1 MACWACADAPPVDLS
16 GPVAGWPE
24 YGATQGGGHDSALT
38 QITRNNLDRLQVAW
52 SYHTGD
58 VATGPGAKSSFQAT
72 PILVE
77 DTLYFCSPFNRVIAL
92 DAETGEE
99 RWTFDPGVEPDDL
112 YLLTCRGVS
121 AWKDAKRPEGGPCA
135 ERIFSGTLDARL
147 IALDRAS
154 GKPCRDFG
162 EGGQVDLTVGIG
174 NTEPGEYGVS
184 SPPAV
189 IGDLVIIGTLV
200 LDNLR
205 ADAPGGV
212 VRAYDAR
219 DGQLHWA
226 WDPIVEAVADS
237 PADPPERYRRGTA
250 NAWSILSVDPE
261 RNLVFVPTGN
271 APPDYYGG
279 ERDGLDYFSSSVI
292 ALNAST
298 GELVWRFQTVHHD
311 LWDFDVPAQPTLFD
325 FRADGAAIPALVQA
339 TKMGHLF
346 FLNRATGE
354 PIFPVE
360 ERPVPRGGVTGETL
374 APTQPFPARPPPLHP
389 ASLDPN
395 DAFGF
400 TPWDRGKCRDR
411 IAALRHEG
419 IFTPPSLQGS
429 VLYPGPGGGSNWGS
443 VAIDRERRLLIANT
457 SRLPFSVRLIPRA
470 EIDDAGGWDPAGL
483 SPMHGTPYAV
493 ETKPLLSPLG
503 VPCSPPPW
511 GVLAAIDIESGE
523 IRWEVPLGTTRDLA
537 PFPFWFAA
545 GVPNQGGPIVTA
557 SGLTFIAASTDN
569 FLRAFDTLTGE
580 ELWKGRLPAGGQATP
595 MTYRTRA
602 DARQFVVIAAGGH
615 GTLGTTQGD
624 SLVAFALE

>member
-1 MACWACADAPPVDLS
+1 
-16 GPVAGWPE
+16 VAGWPE
-24 YGATQGGGHDSALT
+24 YGATKGGGHDSTLT
-38 QITRNNLDRLQVAW
+38 QITPDNLDRLQIAW

-92 DAETGEE
+92 DAETGAE
-99 RWTFDPGVEPDDL
+99 RWTFDPGVKPDDL
-112 YLLTCRGVS
+112 YLLNCRGVS
-121 AWKDAKRPEGGPCA
+121 AWKDAKRPEGGLCA
-135 ERIFSGTLDARL
+135 ERIFSGTVDARL

-154 GKPCRDFG
+154 GQPCRDFG
-162 EGGQVDLTVGIG
+162 EGGQVDLTLGIG
-174 NTEPGEYGVS
+174 DTGPGEYGVT

-189 IGDLVIIGTLV
+189 IGDLIIIGTMI

-219 DGQLHWA
+219 DGQLRWA
-226 WDPIVEAVADS
+226 WDPVIKALADA
-237 PADPPERYRRGTA
+237 PGDTPVRYRRGTA

-261 RNLVFVPTGN
+261 RGLVFVPTGN

-279 ERDGLDYFSSSVI
+279 DRNGLDYFSSSVI
-292 ALNAST
+292 ALNSST

-311 LWDFDVPAQPTLFD
+311 LWDLDVPAQPTFFD
-325 FRADGAAIPALVQA
+325 FLAEGAAIPALVQA

-360 ERPVPRGGVTGETL
+360 ERAVPQGGVPGETP
-374 APTQPFPARPPPLHP
+374 APTQPFPTRPPPLHP
-389 ASLDPN
+389 ANLGSD

-400 TPWDRGKCRDR
+400 TRWDRGKCRDR
-411 IAALRHEG
+411 IAELRHEG
-419 IFTPPSLQGS
+419 MFTPPSLQGT
-429 VLYPGPGGGSNWGS
+429 VMYPSPGGGSNWGS
-443 VAIDRERRLLIANT
+443 VAIDRDRRLLIANT
-457 SRLPFSVRLIPRA
+457 SRTAFSVRLIPRA
-470 EIDDAGGWDPAGL
+470 EIDSAPGWNPLAL
-483 SPMHGTPYAV
+483 SPMHGTPYVV
-493 ETKPLLSPLG
+493 ETKPLMSPFG

-511 GVLAAIDIESGE
+511 GVLTGIDIESGE
-523 IRWEVPLGTTRDLA
+523 IRWEVPLGSTRDLA
-537 PFPFWFAA
+537 PFPFWLNI
-545 GVPNQGGPIVTA
+545 GVPNMGGPIVTA
-557 SGLTFIAASTDN
+557 SGLIFIAATTDN
-569 FLRAFDTLTGE
+569 FLRAFDTATGE

-602 DARQFVVIAAGGH
+602 DGRQFVVIAAGGH
-615 GTLGTTQGD
+615 GMLGTTLGD